1 MAFIPRGG
9 HWPKNAEEYPK
20 RDNWLMPEQAAAYLG
35 ISKRTL
41 GSRVREQVIRP
52 IRKVWRYGCWKRVA
66 LFYTTEELDRYRVWK
81 IAKRTLTD
89 GLKLSDDKRLIA
101 MNPLRRWRREQ
112 HQTALQVAKLFGVG
126 EGTVAGWECGTRDP
140 SPSYLTRIANL
151 IEMDSKDLQMRWTAW
166 KVLMLEPRPK
176 PSRVQTIPDFR
187 KKREKE
193 ETDSASS
200 GS

>member
-1 MAFIPRGG
+1 
-9 HWPKNAEEYPK
+9 
-20 RDNWLMPEQAAAYLG
+20 MPDQAAAYLG
-35 ISKRTL
+35 ISRRTL

-66 LFYTTEELDRYRVWK
+66 VFYTTEELDRYRVWK
-81 IAKRTLTD
+81 VAKRTLTD

-112 HQTALQVAKLFGVG
+112 HMTALQVAKLFGVG

-140 SPSYLTRIANL
+140 SPAYLSRIATL
-151 IEMDSKDLQMRWTAW
+151 IGMEFSDLQMRWTAW
-166 KVLMLEPRPK
+166 KVLMLEPLPK

-187 KKREKE
+187 KKRAKE
-193 ETDSASS
+193 ETSESTGND
-200 GS
+200 